1 MAHVSDKSGLH
12 TVALFRQ
19 TLGLHIRLVPFID
32 GHIPKDS
39 DRADRL
45 AIRIGLID
53 LTDLLQPYILIREIT
68 TRETESHGIDLA
80 PHESGCNILIDLPVI
95 RMDLLRKT
103 SVGDLHMLDLAVF
116 FQGKLRRTVYQIPKP
131 RVDLT
136 RLTSERQA
144 LIITMQLLLD
154 LPLLC
159 NIP

>member
-12 TVALFRQ
+12 PVALFRQ

-39 DRADRL
+39 DRADRF
-45 AIRIGLID
+45 AVRIGLID

-95 RMDLLRKT
+95 RWIF
-103 SVGDLHMLDLAVF
+103 SVKLAWVICTCLIWPF
-116 FQGKLRRTVYQIPKP
+116 FQGKSSAVTVYQIPKATGRSYPLDMRAPSAYYSYATPP
-131 RVDLT
+131 RPAF
-136 RLTSERQA
+136 A
-144 LIITMQLLLD
+144 L
-154 LPLLC
+154 
-159 NIP
+159 